1 MLIIL
6 LSVERDI
13 KSGLEA
19 PDRPSRRLHASPASV
34 APGCAVPAS
43 GPPDCLR
50 KLRQTGSVTSFELW
64 PLRYRPRS
72 ATAPFAPEDGAK
84 GLRLRSG
91 LRRGGIGHRRLL
103 RNRLG
108 GFGRVGFPSLPLAR
122 GHWQARL
129 SPSLPR
135 PRTALRFPAPNCLRL
150 RQRSGAAY
158 PTRVG
163 GRQWNIMLE
172 IMRSTPLRSVQ
183 SGLRPHNLHYVSIAS
198 ACFSPAR
205 PAGRCAWGFSR
216 YAASAPHARAP
227 LPVRPGG
234 AP

>member
-1 MLIIL
+1 MAPGTEDPTRLGCHLREAASTSPALANTKDGIFDAIL
-6 LSVERDI
+6 Q
-13 KSGLEA
+13 GGFEA
-19 PDRPSRRLHASPASV
+19 SDRPSRRLHASPASA

-50 KLRQTGSVTSFELW
+50 KLRQTGSVASFELR

-72 ATAPFAPEDGAK
+72 ATAPFAPVNGAK

-91 LRRGGIGHRRLL
+91 LRRAGIGHRRML

-135 PRTALRFPAPNCLRL
+135 PRTALCSPAPNCLRL
-150 RQRSGAAY
+150 R
-158 PTRVG
+158 
-163 GRQWNIMLE
+163 
-172 IMRSTPLRSVQ
+172 
-183 SGLRPHNLHYVSIAS
+183 
-198 ACFSPAR
+198 
-205 PAGRCAWGFSR
+205 
-216 YAASAPHARAP
+216 
-227 LPVRPGG
+227 
-234 AP
+234 

>member
-1 MLIIL
+1 ML
-6 LSVERDI
+6 RRQ
-13 KSGLEA
+13 A
-19 PDRPSRRLHASPASV
+19 PRRA
-34 APGCAVPAS
+34 APCQRRG
-43 GPPDCLR
+43 
-50 KLRQTGSVTSFELW
+50 RQTASASSGRLAPWLRGFVRVLAP
-64 PLRYRPRS
+64 PLPPALRHGALRPKN
-72 ATAPFAPEDGAK
+72 GAK

-91 LRRGGIGHRRLL
+91 LRCAGIRHRRLL
-103 RNRLG
+103 RNRLC
-108 GFGRVGFPSLPLAR
+108 GFGRSGHPSLPLAR

-150 RQRSGAAY
+150 RRRFGAAS
-158 PTRVG
+158 PARAG

-172 IMRSTPLRSVQ
+172 IMRSTPLRFVQ